1 LESTKTQ
8 IVPQLLE
15 LSKDKE
21 TIVRMACIES
31 IINLLPKL
39 DTETI
44 IQTVLPLIILM
55 FDEALKAD
63 DNCLP
68 IIFLNFGKLCQTLPK
83 DFIAREEWFLNYFCT
98 IYRISNDSHFF
109 SKEKYIQCK
118 TALALNIPVS
128 FHHLIPSVIDS
139 FFSHLAFNSNLWCSR

>member
-1 LESTKTQ
+1 MKQFFCLNSLESTKAQ

-21 TIVRMACIES
+21 TIVRVACIES
-31 IINLLPKL
+31 IIDLLPKL
-39 DTETI
+39 DNETI
-44 IQTVLPLIILM
+44 IQTVLPLIIVM

-68 IIFLNFGKLCQTLPK
+68 NIFLNFGKLCQTLPK

-98 IYRISNDSHFF
+98 IHRISNDSHFF
-109 SKEKYIQCK
+109 SKEKYIQCR

-128 FHHLIPSVIDS
+128 FHNII
-139 FFSHLAFNSNLWCSR
+139 